1 MLVTVASLSG
11 RAQPVQTEAERDAA
25 DPAGLGFAPDAP
37 GAALGSD
44 PAGTMTRKR
53 ASTGWDRARN
63 KAPWSGRGSWATRTR
78 ENAAVERREASTLRY
93 WVLDASLGVQAV

>member
-1 MLVTVASLSG
+1 MLVTVTSLSG
-11 RAQPVQTEAERDAA
+11 RAQPVQTEAEREAA

-37 GAALGSD
+37 GAASGSD
-44 PAGTMTRKR
+44 PAGTTTRKR

-78 ENAAVERREASTLRY
+78 ENAAVERRRARALPHWAHDAPAS
-93 WVLDASLGVQAV
+93 